1 MGKGATRSAEF
12 RNLAGSPRPRDTAY
26 YKGAAA
32 ATSSDWVP
40 GSDRALSGTSEMMFS
55 GFCEFVPQVLAHCN
69 YNAGSDAGLQPKSE
83 SKEHQVGDLKTCSP
97 LLRY

>member
-32 ATSSDWVP
+32 ATSTDWVP
-40 GSDRALSGTSEMMFS
+40 GSDRALSGTSRDD
-55 GFCEFVPQVLAHCN
+55 VLRFLRVRPSS
-69 YNAGSDAGLQPKSE
+69 AGTLQLQRRKRCWLTSGLQPKSE
-83 SKEHQVGDLKTCSP
+83 SERTPGRRPENL
-97 LLRY
+97 